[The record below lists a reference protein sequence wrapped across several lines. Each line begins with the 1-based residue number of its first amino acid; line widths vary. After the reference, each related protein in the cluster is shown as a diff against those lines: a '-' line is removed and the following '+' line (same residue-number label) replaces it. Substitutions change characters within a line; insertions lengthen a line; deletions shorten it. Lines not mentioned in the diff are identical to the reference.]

1 MQICVSFCG
10 GYIFLGGL
18 IYLKSLDDK
27 FKTAF
32 KRVIAFSGFF
42 SSWSRVTKR
51 LPMMA
56 PEAFSQAARKV
67 ASLLIPK
74 PDHPGIAKIH
84 FFDLFKV
91 TSRFCPFKRLVEL
104 LWWQPMKPYK

>member
-1 MQICVSFCG
+1 MKLICANLCELLWWIHLF
-10 GYIFLGGL
+10 GGL

-27 FKTAF
+27 FKIAF

-56 PEAFSQAARKV
+56 PEAFASGTEGSLV
-67 ASLLIPK
+67 ADTET
-74 PDHPGIAKIH
+74 DHPGIAKIH

-91 TSRFCPFKRLVEL
+91 STFLPSKSC
-104 LWWQPMKPYK
+104 

>member
-1 MQICVSFCG
+1 MKLICANLCELLWWIHLF
-10 GYIFLGGL
+10 GGL

-27 FKTAF
+27 FKIAF

-56 PEAFSQAARKV
+56 PEAF
-67 ASLLIPK
+67 
-74 PDHPGIAKIH
+74 AKIH

-91 TSRFCPFKRLVEL
+91 STFLPVKVLLSSCGGSR
-104 LWWQPMKPYK
+104 

>member
-1 MQICVSFCG
+1 MKFICANLCELLWW
-10 GYIFLGGL
+10 IHLWGGL

-67 ASLLIPK
+67 SLVADTET
-74 PDHPGIAKIH
+74 DHPGIAKIH

-91 TSRFCPFKRLVEL
+91 STFLPVKVLLSSCGGSR
-104 LWWQPMKPYK
+104 